1 METALIHVGFDNH
14 LALNRVVA
22 VAGPASAP
30 MKRMIQRSKKDER
43 AIDLTA
49 GRRTKAVIVL
59 DDDRV
64 ALVAITPETF
74 AGRAS
79 QLQASGAGRASQSNQ
94 SSPVHASN

>member
-1 METALIHVGFDNH
+1 METELIHVGFDNH

-22 VAGPASAP
+22 VASPTSAP
-30 MKRMIQRSKKDER
+30 MKRIIQRSKKDER

-74 AGRAS
+74 ASRAG
-79 QLQASGAGRASQSNQ
+79 QLHRNAG
-94 SSPVHASN
+94 

>member
-1 METALIHVGFDNH
+1 MCFAVLRSSAVLMMDTDLIHVGFDNH

-22 VAGPASAP
+22 VAAPSSAP
-30 MKRMIQRSKKDER
+30 MKRMIQRSKKEER

-74 AGRAS
+74 AGRVS
-79 QLQASGAGRASQSNQ
+79 QRHNNNSN
-94 SSPVHASN
+94 N

>member
-1 METALIHVGFDNH
+1 MATELVHVGFDNH

-22 VAGPASAP
+22 VASPTSAP
-30 MKRMIQRSKKDER
+30 MKRLVARSKSENR

-64 ALVAITPETF
+64 VLVAITPETF
-74 AGRAS
+74 ASRAS
-79 QLQASGAGRASQSNQ
+79 SAHGAATTTS
-94 SSPVHASN
+94 

>member
-1 METALIHVGFDNH
+1 MATELVHVGFDNH

-22 VAGPASAP
+22 VASPTSAP
-30 MKRMIQRSKKDER
+30 MKRLVARCKTDNR

-64 ALVAITPETF
+64 VLVAITPETF
-74 AGRAS
+74 ASRAS
-79 QLQASGAGRASQSNQ
+79 NV
-94 SSPVHASN
+94 SSAAVATS